1 MNKQGPSFKKASKV
15 ENSLL
20 KIIDVDSRAI
30 GSGLQEL
37 YHRIGSMES
46 DNNPDAE
53 AKESSAKGVY
63 QYLTDNG
70 KDGKGSSFQVGL
82 NRLKRAFKKAGEDVP
97 KWVADAEKHKDPR
110 KLTRQQS
117 NELLLADLVLTPRK
131 SRKYLQDF
139 LVKGDDQALAN
150 LYAEV
155 HHTDTK
161 QNDNVETRMEERLL
175 ATPSGGM
182 NGRSQPI
189 APPMAGEGTQRPSSL
204 QGNSG
209 GAPMREDPLRGG
221 HPHPSSLR
229 R

>member
-1 MNKQGPSFKKASKV
+1 MNKEQGPSFKKASKV
-15 ENSLL
+15 EDSLL
-20 KIIDVDSRAI
+20 KFIDVDSLAI

-70 KDGKGSSFQVGL
+70 EGGKGSSFQVGL

-117 NELLLADLVLTPRK
+117 NELLLADLVLTPKK
-131 SRKYLQDF
+131 SRKNLQDF

-161 QNDNVETRMEERLL
+161 QNENVEPRMKERLL

-182 NGRSQPI
+182 NGISQPI
-189 APPMAGEGTQRPSSL
+189 APPVAGGSPQRPGAL
-204 QGNSG
+204 QGYSG
-209 GAPMREDPLRGG
+209 RTQMR
-221 HPHPSSLR
+221 
-229 R
+229 